1 MRIGSANLGAVQ
13 QKYFQSLTQARSY
26 RTVENVKQKL
36 NVDTFER
43 ESKTEEIF
51 SKYGF
56 KVDQNTKKEL
66 QSFSW
71 EEWQGQ
77 LSLERWQEK
86 KAQYGDSNSFAVY
99 SDAQHLVF
107 TQKLC
112 DMGAFD
118 GKSEEEKSKMERLL
132 FDITSMMSC
141 VGENKIGASRVATE
155 GTGRYYC
162 YEGEII
168 TMQKY
173 DESLYGVTSDMVR
186 VGLESAKAAL
196 ETFSSKYLTED
207 QQAEFSEIIDEF
219 YYHNA
224 EYLEEYKAFG
234 EDVSKF
240 AANFQKSGLR
250 DVFDQEG
257 LIGVHNRFSNDQNDE
272 DEYTKILSGMN
283 HTQEENEIYMA
294 AFSAMFKLMQ
304 QTENDFSK
312 IWSKIRDSYTEY
324 ITEGNAL
331 IGLSDGFTHMEK
343 YWSELL
349 EN

>member
-1 MRIGSANLGAVQ
+1 MRIDRANLGAVQ
-13 QKYFQSLTQARSY
+13 QKYLQSLTQAGNCKS
-26 RTVENVKQKL
+26 VENVKQKL
-36 NVDTFER
+36 NVDTFES
-43 ESKTEEIF
+43 ESKTEEVF
-51 SKYGF
+51 LRYGF
-56 KVDQNTKKEL
+56 KVDQTSKKEL

-77 LSLERWQEK
+77 LSLKRWQEK
-86 KAQYGDSNSFAVY
+86 KAQYGDSDSFAVY

-107 TQKLC
+107 SQKLR
-112 DMGAFD
+112 DMGVFD
-118 GKSEEEKSKMERLL
+118 GKSEEEIGKMERLL

-141 VGENKIGASRVATE
+141 VGENKIGVSRVATE
-155 GTGRYYC
+155 GTERYYC
-162 YEGEII
+162 YEGKII

-173 DESLYGVTSDMVR
+173 DESLYGVTSDMAR

-196 ETFSSKYLTED
+196 ETFSCKYLTED
-207 QQAEFSEIIDEF
+207 QQTEFSEVIDEF

-224 EYLEEYKAFG
+224 DYLREYKVFG

-250 DVFDQEG
+250 DVFDREG
-257 LIGVHNRFSNDQNDE
+257 LIGVHNRFRNDQNGK

-283 HTQEENEIYMA
+283 HTQEENENFMI
-294 AFSAMFKLMQ
+294 AFSVMFKFMQ
-304 QTENDFSK
+304 QNGTDFSK
-312 IWSKIRDSYTEY
+312 IWSKIQDSYTEY
-324 ITEGNAL
+324 VTEENAL
-331 IGLSDGFTHMEK
+331 RELADGFTHMEK